1 MQVKN
6 KIEKNNDNKLQET
19 NFQEQK
25 KLVEELSVLRR
36 GWFNERVQT

>member
-36 GWFNERVQT
+36 G